1 MASVANITLP
11 CDPIAINVAE
21 ATKAL
26 GFKDTKSVYE
36 LIRRGKLKA
45 RKSGRIILVSYASIK
60 AYVEG

>member
-11 CDPIAINVAE
+11 CDPIALNVAE

-45 RKSGRIILVSYASIK
+45 RKSGRIILVSYA
-60 AYVEG
+60 

>member
-11 CDPIAINVAE
+11 CDPIALNVAE

-36 LIRRGKLKA
+36 IRRGKLKA